1 MTMQKIQIVD
11 MTLRAHGQAEDQQ
24 LSFKEKVETA
34 RQLDKLKVDIIEMP
48 DIADAQ
54 ADAILLRS
62 ICNTVQHAKLSFTV
76 RSRPEE
82 IESVWSAISCPDK
95 ARLKVS
101 LPVSTVQMEYLY
113 GKKAPA
119 MLEIVRSQVAACAQK
134 CKDVEFSAE
143 DASRGETEFLYEVLG
158 VAIEAGATTV
168 TLCDSAGVFM
178 ADEMHDFVKKCM
190 ENMPALSGVSV
201 GVQCSND
208 LKVGVACAFS
218 AIKAGVSQIKTAAG
232 KTALPSL
239 KSIAQVLKARGS
251 AYGIV
256 SSLDG
261 TGISPAIEKMA
272 WLTLPKRRQ
281 STPFENPLVQT
292 DVEMVLDSA
301 TDRTIF
307 DRQVRDLGYELSD
320 EDSFKV
326 YAEFQRVAR
335 KKNVGSKEI
344 EAIIASTA
352 LQVPPTYEL
361 VSYVIN
367 SGNTLTPTAH
377 IALNK
382 KGETLQGLSIGDGP
396 IDAAFLAI
404 EQIVGHHY
412 ELDDFQIQA
421 VTQGREAMGD
431 ALVKLRYRSRLYSGK
446 GISTDIIG
454 ASIRAYLNALNKIV
468 YEENA

>member
-1 MTMQKIQIVD
+1 MHKIQIVD
-11 MTLRAHGQAEDQQ
+11 VTLRAHGQLEDQQ

-48 DIADAQ
+48 DITDVQ
-54 ADAILLRS
+54 ADSILLRS

-76 RSRPEE
+76 RSRAEE
-82 IESVWSAISCPDK
+82 VESVWSAISCPDK
-95 ARLKVS
+95 ARLKVA
-101 LPVSTVQMEYLY
+101 LPVSTVQMEYQY

-119 MLEIVRSQVAACAQK
+119 MLEIVRSQVEACVQK
-134 CKDVEFSAE
+134 CADVEFSAE
-143 DASRGETEFLYEVLG
+143 DASRSETEFLYEVLEAA
-158 VAIEAGATTV
+158 VSAGATTI

-178 ADEMHDFVKKCM
+178 ADEMYDFVKKCID
-190 ENMPALSGVSV
+190 NVPVLANVSV

-208 LKVGVACAFS
+208 LKVGVACAFA
-218 AIKAGVSQIKTAAG
+218 AIKAGASQIKTAAG

-239 KSIAQVLKARGS
+239 KSIAQVLKARAS
-251 AYGIV
+251 AYGI
-256 SSLDG
+256 SCGLDY
-261 TGISPAIEKMA
+261 TGISPAIEKMG
-272 WLTLPKRRQ
+272 WLTWPKRRKA
-281 STPFENPLVQT
+281 TPFENPIVQMET
-292 DVEMVLDSA
+292 DVVLDSE
-301 TDRTIF
+301 TDITVF
-307 DRQVRDLGYELSD
+307 NQQVRDLGYELSD

-367 SGNTLTPTAH
+367 SGNMLTPTAH

-404 EQIVGHHY
+404 EQIIGHHY

-431 ALVKLRYRSRLYSGK
+431 ALVKLRYRNRLYSGK